1 MGTQAP
7 GRKRIPNREKLT
19 AEDDA
24 LNQIAREAEARLAAK
39 RAARA
44 EAREIRMKEL
54 ERQQKEEDSER
65 YSRPSRRHASMSDD
79 EEKMSVGSR
88 GSLRVEERPD
98 RDFLDKGSR
107 TASTLSA
114 ATLASLGGTLSRR
127 GSCDTSF
134 SVETEASIRDMR
146 DSLAES
152 EEKYRKAMV
161 SNAQLHNEK
170 STVMYQVETLKEEL
184 SDMEELLWESRRHCE
199 DRTKEFERERQ
210 AHSVLQFLF
219 RDMEGTVRRSEEL
232 LTEVSEL
239 RVRSSSYCQE
249 VSDLQEVLQW
259 KEKKMAALERQ
270 IEIADIVQIERDR
283 LRDDVVRLRDLL
295 KKHGVV
301 VSPEL
306 STNGE
311 TGQDD
316 DVSAESAS
324 RLAQE
329 PSHGGRESMLG
340 KVGEPAETSKLLQD
354 AVNLLNATSTGEQ
367 TTPVKGFDTRAKDKA
382 GGDKDARKLPRSKGS
397 ETSQIRQDGNSLLRN
412 KGMKKQPGT
421 CEPKTAVAR
430 FVDSE
435 AFKGRTKPLNQD
447 VLVTEMERSFD
458 DQICKKKGTQVSVS
472 WPSLTAAHE
481 KQKQHV
487 TGNQSS
493 DRDCAQN
500 PLSAVD
506 PIFQNPEKDGNT
518 CRDVSG
524 SGGEVVAV
532 SAALGGKEYKIN
544 EFCTPTSADNLK
556 ENEAEIG
563 GDECDGQRSED
574 EDSSI
579 LTDLVENETFV
590 PMGQTSQGLVHQ
602 RQVLGNLGSPRNK
615 EKALKNEGDLRF
627 SGVSEGPSE
636 TGPSDLD
643 AFLTAEEATV
653 GGTSGTP
660 ERPENWGVYEPVQ
673 SQGKT
678 SSVEMWKDWILLEN
692 TIHSMLRG
700 FVEENQG
707 FAAEISR
714 IFPEV
719 PESLERWISEF
730 QETLKIVAEN
740 VSDQRDSVE
749 EPTGQVTGI
758 KDSPE
763 RSKNPDDPESE
774 NLARI
779 NDCSVSG
786 MLAGPPHTYHVSVD
800 SRKVHE
806 DAQDPPAMADQESPQ
821 NPLDLPSICT
831 FNVESSPE
839 ETRDSVDAEEEKRS
853 RRHPAATSW
862 SEEFVFVELYFA
874 EPVVEEIVETQLK
887 KPRTFPTNSSFR
899 RLIEITAEEI
909 KAMALP
915 ELVFMSLREGIA
927 EDLRVHETTHAEDR
941 ELSDRDT
948 DSCEEVDEE
957 AGRDGG
963 CGSVGTPAEEIST
976 FCSPT
981 LKTSVDPRL
990 MTY

>member
-232 LTEVSEL
+232 LT
-239 RVRSSSYCQE
+239 
-249 VSDLQEVLQW
+249 
-259 KEKKMAALERQ
+259 
-270 IEIADIVQIERDR
+270 
-283 LRDDVVRLRDLL
+283 
-295 KKHGVV
+295 KHGVV